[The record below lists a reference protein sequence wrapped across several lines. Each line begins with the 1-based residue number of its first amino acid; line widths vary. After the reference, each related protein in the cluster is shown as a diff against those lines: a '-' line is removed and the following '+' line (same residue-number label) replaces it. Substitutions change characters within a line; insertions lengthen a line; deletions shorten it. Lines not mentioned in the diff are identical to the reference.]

1 MPCASYRVPL
11 PTFAMRR
18 LLAAACYATT
28 LVPSFPAVN
37 TTYPVDDLQL
47 VGIDYSSYS
56 RALPC
61 VHTEPDFT
69 RGRRLLAHGHK

>member
-11 PTFAMRR
+11 PTFAMRW
-18 LLAAACYATT
+18 LLAAACCAAA
-28 LVPSFPAVN
+28 LVPRLPAVS
-37 TTYPVDDLQL
+37 TAYPVDDLQL
-47 VGIDYSSYS
+47 VGVDYSSYS